1 MQLNFKQLASLP
13 IFNGICEEDL
23 PAMLNCSGSFQKNYQ
38 KDEIILL
45 ESNEVRSVG
54 IILSGIVH
62 MVKEDSEGY
71 QTLLVAMKDGEA
83 LWQSSFSWKPFELDM
98 LAFSQLHPVQF

>member
-23 PAMLNCSGSFQKNYQ
+23 PAMLNCLGIFQKNYQ

-45 ESNEVRSVG
+45 ESNEVYC
-54 IILSGIVH
+54 L
-62 MVKEDSEGY
+62 
-71 QTLLVAMKDGEA
+71 A
-83 LWQSSFSWKPFELDM
+83 SSIWLRKIQKATRHSL
-98 LAFSQLHPVQF
+98 